1 MHRSRNR
8 FRKVVIHMDE
18 SKIAAI
24 SNIPQNEIDKLS
36 DEIRKRLVDII
47 IPYFPQKKD
56 VNIVGSTVCGVER
69 Y

>member
-1 MHRSRNR
+1 
-8 FRKVVIHMDE
+8 MDE